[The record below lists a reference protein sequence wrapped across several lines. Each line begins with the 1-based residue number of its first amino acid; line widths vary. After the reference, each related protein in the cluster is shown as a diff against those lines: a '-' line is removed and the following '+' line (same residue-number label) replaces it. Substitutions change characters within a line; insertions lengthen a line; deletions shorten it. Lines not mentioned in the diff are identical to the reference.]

1 MDTQNKKKKP
11 LLYVQQSNLP
21 SPSTSMQSTYSSK
34 NEVEEEEKEVITNS
48 SIDEQGEVEKK
59 EEHVQQVLE
68 EYEESQSESEQGF
81 NRVKSFKD
89 MNVQERIDYL
99 LHFPKQLPPVPC
111 LFISDDKHIR
121 GFIELKQGNE
131 LMIKTLSGSM
141 QTIHIHSIKSIK
153 MVGFR

>member
-1 MDTQNKKKKP
+1 MYNNLIFLLLRHQCSQLIPVKMKLRKKKRGYHKF
-11 LLYVQQSNLP
+11 YNRW
-21 SPSTSMQSTYSSK
+21 TRW
-34 NEVEEEEKEVITNS
+34 
-48 SIDEQGEVEKK
+48 GGKK
-59 EEHVQQVLE
+59 EEDVQQVLE

-81 NRVKSFKD
+81 KRVKSFKD

-153 MVGFR
+153 MVGFRWVYCAVYKKPVE